1 MRCYSFWDSI
11 AVKFVRVSPD
21 KPKFNSVPV
30 PGPSPDTISSD
41 SKLSHGPIRIRKKA
55 RSTIERRHRSRC
67 RRGGFLYEPANPPR
81 KIIVSDA
88 SGPAANCLRRI
99 AVHITKP
106 AGQKKNR
113 QEPAKSRVA
122 NNAPP
127 SLSSTAPSV
136 FPGAHARPPAALAL
150 AVTLQPFSSASKV
163 SSPARTS
170 FLFPQG
176 ECWICSSGSHE
187 CDWFM
192 VEFLISK
199 SLVSL
204 LARCARLLL
213 VASRRDSN

>member
-1 MRCYSFWDSI
+1 MRCYSFWDSV

-41 SKLSHGPIRIRKKA
+41 SKFSHGPIRIRKKA

-150 AVTLQPFSSASKV
+150 AAPPCSPSRRHLKSPVRRAHPSSSLKV
-163 SSPARTS
+163 SA
-170 FLFPQG
+170 
-176 ECWICSSGSHE
+176 GSAHL
-187 CDWFM
+187 DPTNVIGSWWNF
-192 VEFLISK
+192 
-199 SLVSL
+199 
-204 LARCARLLL
+204 
-213 VASRRDSN
+213 

>member
-1 MRCYSFWDSI
+1 MIYHQRQGRARARPLTRCVQRTRTFK
-11 AVKFVRVSPD
+11 AVRAACSSVSWP
-21 KPKFNSVPV
+21 PLVAFTV
-30 PGPSPDTISSD
+30 
-41 SKLSHGPIRIRKKA
+41 L
-55 RSTIERRHRSRC
+55 HRNENMCRTSRC

-88 SGPAANCLRRI
+88 SGPPANCLRRI

-127 SLSSTAPSV
+127 PLSSTAPSV

-199 SLVSL
+199 SSVSL